1 MSNQHILLI
10 SNLLPVGSNISTWW
24 NFGSM
29 LMTCLLL
36 QIMTGFFLAI
46 HYTANINLAFSSV
59 VHIMRDVP
67 YGWTMQNIHAIGAS
81 LFFIC
86 IYAHIAR
93 GLYYGLYLNKEVWLS
108 GTALLITLMATAF
121 FGYVLPWGQ
130 MSFWAATVITNLLTA
145 IPYLGNTLTTWLW
158 GGFSINDPTLTR
170 FFALHFILP
179 FAIISLSSIHIL
191 LLHVEGSNNPLG
203 TNSDIDKIPLHPY
216 HTYKDMLMITI
227 MITLLFT
234 ILSFMPN
241 LLNDP
246 ENFSKA
252 NPLLTPQH
260 IKPEWYFLFAYGI
273 LRSIPNKLG
282 GTMALIM
289 SVAILITAPFAHT
302 SYTRS
307 MTFRPFTQ
315 ILFWTLIS
323 TFIII
328 TWTATKPV
336 ESPFILI
343 SQMTSIIYFSFFI
356 INPLLGWT
364 ENKIMMYC
372 SSSLP

>member
-1 MSNQHILLI
+1 MSNQHILLT

-29 LMTCLLL
+29 LLTCLIL
-36 QIMTGFFLAI
+36 QITTGFFLAI

-59 VHIMRDVP
+59 IHITRDVP
-67 YGWTMQNIHAIGAS
+67 HGWIMQNLHAIGAS
-81 LFFIC
+81 MFFIC
-86 IYAHIAR
+86 IYIHIAR

-108 GTALLITLMATAF
+108 GTALLILLMATAF

-145 IPYLGNTLTTWLW
+145 IPYLGSALTTWLW

-179 FAIISLSSIHIL
+179 FTIISMSSIHII
-191 LLHVEGSNNPLG
+191 LLHNEGSNNPLG
-203 TNSDIDKIPLHPY
+203 TNPDIDKIPFHPY
-216 HTYKDMLMITI
+216 HSYKDMLMITI
-227 MITLLFT
+227 MITFMLL
-234 ILSFMPN
+234 ILSFSPDLM
-241 LLNDP
+241 NDP
-246 ENFSKA
+246 ENYSKA
-252 NPLLTPQH
+252 NPLITPQH

-282 GTMALIM
+282 GTLALFM
-289 SVAILITAPFAHT
+289 SIAILMTAPFTHT

-307 MTFRPFTQ
+307 MSFRPLTQ
-315 ILFWTLIS
+315 TMFWILIA
-323 TFIII
+323 TFITI

-336 ESPFILI
+336 EPPFISI
-343 SQMTSIIYFSFFI
+343 SQVTSIIYFSFFI
-356 INPLLGWT
+356 INPLLGWV
-364 ENKIMMYC
+364 ENKL
-372 SSSLP
+372 STLNN

>member
-1 MSNQHILLI
+1 MSNQHTLLV

-29 LMTCLLL
+29 LLTCLIM
-36 QIMTGFFLAI
+36 QILTGFFLAI
-46 HYTANINLAFSSV
+46 HYTANISLAFSSV
-59 VHIMRDVP
+59 IHITRDVP
-67 YGWTMQNIHAIGAS
+67 YGWIMQNLHAIGAS
-81 LFFIC
+81 MFFIC
-86 IYAHIAR
+86 IYIHIAR

-108 GTALLITLMATAF
+108 GTTLLITLMATAF

-145 IPYLGNTLTTWLW
+145 IPYLGTTLTTWLW

-179 FAIISLSSIHIL
+179 FAIISLSSIHII
-191 LLHVEGSNNPLG
+191 LLHNEGSNNPLG
-203 TNSDIDKIPLHPY
+203 TNSDIDKILFHPY
-216 HTYKDMLMITI
+216 HSYKDMLMITI
-227 MITLLFT
+227 MITLLFI
-234 ILSFMPN
+234 ILSFSPN

-252 NPLLTPQH
+252 NPLVTPQH

-282 GTMALIM
+282 GTMALTMSIM
-289 SVAILITAPFAHT
+289 ILMTTPFTHT
-302 SYTRS
+302 SHTRS
-307 MTFRPFTQ
+307 MIFRLLSQT
-315 ILFWTLIS
+315 LFWTLIV
-323 TFIII
+323 TFIMI

-336 ESPFILI
+336 ESPFIAI
-343 SQMTSIIYFSFFI
+343 SQTTTIFYFSFFI
-356 INPLLGWT
+356 MTPLLGWT
-364 ENKIMMYC
+364 ENKIMMMKN
-372 SSSLP
+372 

>member
-1 MSNQHILLI
+1 MSNQHVLLT

-29 LMTCLLL
+29 LLACLML

-59 VHIMRDVP
+59 IHITRDVP
-67 YGWTMQNIHAIGAS
+67 YGWIMQNLHTIGAS

-86 IYAHIAR
+86 IYTHIAR

-108 GTALLITLMATAF
+108 GTALLVILMATAF

-145 IPYLGNTLTTWLW
+145 IPYLGITLTTWLW
-158 GGFSINDPTLTR
+158 GEFSINDPTLTR

-179 FAIISLSSIHIL
+179 FIIISLSSVHIIL
-191 LLHVEGSNNPLG
+191 LHSEGSNNPLG
-203 TNSDIDKIPLHPY
+203 TNSDIDKIPFHPY
-216 HTYKDMLMITI
+216 HSYKDMLMITS
-227 MITLLFT
+227 MITLLLI
-234 ILSFMPN
+234 ILSFSPN

-252 NPLLTPQH
+252 NPLVTPQH

-282 GTMALIM
+282 GTLALLL
-289 SVAILITAPFAHT
+289 SVLILTTAPFTHT
-302 SYTRS
+302 SHARS
-307 MTFRPFTQ
+307 MMFRPLSQ
-315 ILFWTLIS
+315 ILFWTLIA
-323 TFIII
+323 TFVTI
-328 TWTATKPV
+328 TWTASKPV
-336 ESPFILI
+336 EPPFITI
-343 SQMTSIIYFSFFI
+343 SQTTSIFYFSFFI
-356 INPLLGWT
+356 LTPLLGWT
-364 ENKIMMYC
+364 ENKMMMTNN
-372 SSSLP
+372 